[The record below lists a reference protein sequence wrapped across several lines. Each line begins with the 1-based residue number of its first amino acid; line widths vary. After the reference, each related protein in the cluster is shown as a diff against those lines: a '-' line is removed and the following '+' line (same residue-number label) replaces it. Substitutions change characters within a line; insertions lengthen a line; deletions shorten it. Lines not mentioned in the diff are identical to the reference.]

1 MTDYYSLLQ
10 VKHDVTEEDLK
21 KAYKTLARL
30 WHPDKNPNNQ
40 KEATRK
46 FKEISEAYQVLSD
59 PIRRRDYDNLRYK
72 EKEAPKHQRDE
83 TCNNNRRSSS
93 RFRSSRRAQPQ
104 QQQQQF
110 RNAASYHDFISADDL
125 FRSFFG
131 NDPFFNLLNEHH
143 HRMHDHSGLFK
154 TVYDRPARKPR
165 RVTPA
170 THQRSRSVFREPFLE
185 FGFNTFSSRM
195 DDLSELDRI
204 FAGFFSGMSTRKTPG
219 YI

>member
-21 KAYKTLARL
+21 KAYKTLAKL

-59 PIRRRDYDNLRYK
+59 PIRRRDYDNNLRYK
-72 EKEAPKHQRDE
+72 EKEGPTYPRDE
-83 TCNNNRRSSS
+83 TCNNNRRSS
-93 RFRSSRRAQPQ
+93 RFRSSRRTQP
-104 QQQQQF
+104 QQQQF
-110 RNAASYHDFISADDL
+110 RNAASYHDFINADDL

-131 NDPFFNLLNEHH
+131 NDPFFNLLNEH

-165 RVTPA
+165 RVTP
-170 THQRSRSVFREPFLE
+170 TTRQRSRSVFREPFLE
-185 FGFNTFSSRM
+185 FGFNSFSLM
-195 DDLSELDRI
+195 DDISELDRI
-204 FAGFFSGMSTRKTPG
+204 FAGFFSGMSTRKSPG